1 MFAANKCLKII
12 TRGFL
17 DLVLKKSY
25 DQFCVTQNCVD
36 FDDNLLKRQKVS
48 SGYFVTILT
57 NRLSFLTLYIKTIIA
72 FFVKILKY
80 FMTLI

>member
-48 SGYFVTILT
+48 SGHFVTISSYT
-57 NRLSFLTLYIKTIIA
+57 STG
-72 FFVKILKY
+72 
-80 FMTLI
+80 